1 MTEVKGDAYDNLLVE
16 RQADGVWI
24 VDLNSTNGVLVNGA
38 RVMNEKSLKNSDRIQ
53 VGNAVLETR
62 S

>member
-24 VDLNSTNGVLVNGA
+24 VDLNSTNGVLVNGT